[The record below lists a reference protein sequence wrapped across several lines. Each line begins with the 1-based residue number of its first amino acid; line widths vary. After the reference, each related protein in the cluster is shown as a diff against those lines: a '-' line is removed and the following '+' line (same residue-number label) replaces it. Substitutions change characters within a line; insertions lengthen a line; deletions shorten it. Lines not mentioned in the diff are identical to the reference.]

1 MKILM
6 ATTIQRPLRCLF
18 DVTGNSAAAVGGAE
32 QPLKEDLQ

>member
-6 ATTIQRPLRCLF
+6 ATTIQQPLRCLF
-18 DVTGNSAAAVGGAE
+18 DVTRTSAAGGGGAD